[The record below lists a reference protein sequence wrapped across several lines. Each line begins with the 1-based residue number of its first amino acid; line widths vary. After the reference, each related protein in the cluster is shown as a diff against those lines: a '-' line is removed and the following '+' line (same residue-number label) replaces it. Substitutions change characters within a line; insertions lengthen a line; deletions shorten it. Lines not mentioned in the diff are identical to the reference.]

1 MWLLISGSVLLLFAA
16 AVLYLIRCVS
26 QLEFM
31 QIICKGKKR
40 LGWLTGALCI
50 FALYMGLT
58 ICINNVNAIIVLL
71 HFCVI
76 WIIVNLI
83 MYILKHV
90 SAKVFPEFPRQ
101 DSKLAS
107 RIITKRWMHALLAL
121 VITAVYLTIGAYNAM
136 HVVKTTYE
144 INTEKKVGQLRIAL
158 ISDSHIS
165 TLFDGDGFAEY
176 VKEIQSEKPDLVIIA
191 GDYVDD
197 ETYSNDMI
205 KSCRA
210 LGKLECTYGVY
221 YSPGNHDRGYY
232 NNRDFSYDDLK
243 NELED
248 NGVRVLEDEAVLI
261 DERFYIIGRKDK
273 SEQMLSGNR
282 KSMSEWMSEID
293 ASKYTIVVD
302 HQPNDY
308 KAQAESGV
316 DLVLSG
322 HTHGGQIIPGNFTGE
337 LFNLNDFTYGMK
349 RIDNTDFIVT
359 SGIADWKLMFKT
371 GCKSEYVI
379 VDINK

>member
-1 MWLLISGSVLLLFAA
+1 MWLLIFGSVLLLFVA

-31 QIICKGKKR
+31 QIICKEKKR
-40 LGWLTGALCI
+40 LRWLISTLCI
-50 FALYMGLT
+50 FALYMLLMV
-58 ICINNVNAIIVLL
+58 CINNVNAIIVLL

-76 WIIVNLI
+76 WMIVNLI
-83 MYILKHV
+83 TYIIKRV
-90 SAKVFPEFPRQ
+90 SKKAV
-101 DSKLAS
+101 
-107 RIITKRWMHALLAL
+107 KRWMSALLAF
-121 VITAVYLTIGAYNAM
+121 VITAVYLFIGAYNAM

-144 INTEKKVGQLRIAL
+144 INTKKKVGQLRIAL

-165 TLFDGDGFAEY
+165 TLFDGDGFAEHL
-176 VKEIQSEKPDLVIIA
+176 KEIQSEKPDLVIVA

-197 ETYSNDMI
+197 ETYRNDMI
-205 KSCRA
+205 KSSKA
-210 LGKLECTYGVY
+210 LGELECTYGVF

-232 NNRDFSYDDLK
+232 NKRDFSYDDLK
-243 NELED
+243 NELVAD
-248 NGVRVLEDEAVLI
+248 GVRVLEDEAVLI
-261 DERFYIIGRKDK
+261 DDRFYIIGRKDK

-282 KSMSEWMSEID
+282 KSMSEWMSGID

-337 LFNLNDFTYGMK
+337 WFNLNDFTYGMK
-349 RIDNTDFIVT
+349 HIDKTDFIVT